1 MNIQQYY
8 KSNHAYEF
16 LISSNNLIEKSTIST
31 ILSKYDFLS
40 ERNKDNTHKKLHD
53 FRMYIADEL
62 DEINFLMIRCS
73 VAIELSLK
81 GISVSKGYNIFKFND
96 RKFLRYN
103 KINANSLIDKQK
115 TYELQFYIDN
125 LDKLIGKNNSKKYKR
140 MIIFFKEQRNDYI
153 HFARKQYD
161 KNSIKIL
168 NNLKLLL
175 VYFKKVVDPFK
186 NKHSMKEAKL
196 EDK

>member
-1 MNIQQYY
+1 
-8 KSNHAYEF
+8 
-16 LISSNNLIEKSTIST
+16 
-31 ILSKYDFLS
+31 
-40 ERNKDNTHKKLHD
+40 
-53 FRMYIADEL
+53 
-62 DEINFLMIRCS
+62 MIRCS